1 VLKKNIKSIA
11 MMEWAKS
18 LFPINRSIT
27 GAGLRQTINYI
38 RSKINKGF
46 QKKKIKSNTK
56 VFDWKIP
63 NEWKI
68 NSAYIKYIDGK
79 KICDFKDNNLHILGY
94 STKINRILTY
104 KQLKKNIFFSKK
116 TPNAIPYYTSY
127 YKKNWG
133 FCLSY
138 NNFKKLKKN
147 SKYKVVINSSHF
159 KGHLDFTEL
168 VIKGKSSKE
177 ILIVSYICHP
187 SMANNELSGPLIIM
201 ALSKLLRPMKYTIRL
216 VLIPETIGAI
226 AYIKLNFSRLKK
238 NLIAGFNLTCVGD
251 SGPFTLISSKEGNT
265 YSDKIAK
272 RILSKTPKFKVLS
285 FLSRGS
291 NERQFGCQNLSLPF
305 VTICRSRFGDY
316 KQYHSS
322 DDNLKLI
329 SENNLKNTLRKM
341 LLIIEEIQ
349 KNKIFYKTFNCEPF
363 FSKHKLV
370 RTTRKT
376 PNSNENDLFNL
387 SAYVD
392 RNYDEVE
399 LAKLLNKSRKYIR
412 NKIKILLRN
421 KIIQEFI

>member
-1 VLKKNIKSIA
+1 
-11 MMEWAKS
+11 MMKWAKS

-38 RSKINKGF
+38 RGKINKDF
-46 QKKKIKSNTK
+46 QKKRIKSNTK

-68 NSAYIKYIDGK
+68 TTAHIKYVDGK
-79 KICDFKDNNLHILGY
+79 KVCDFKDNNLHILGY

-116 TPNAIPYYTSY
+116 NPKAIPYYTSY

-138 NNFKKLKKN
+138 NNFKKLNKN
-147 SKYKVVINSSHF
+147 SKYKVVINSTHF

-272 RILSKTPKFKVLS
+272 RVLSKTHKFRVLS

-291 NERQFGCQNLSLPF
+291 NERQFGCQNLGLPF

-329 SENNLKNTLRKM
+329 SENNLKDTLRKM

-349 KNKIFYKTFNCEPF
+349 KNNIFYKTVNCEPF
-363 FSKHKLV
+363 FSKYNLV

-399 LAKLLNKSRKYIR
+399 LAKLLNKSRKHIR